1 MVIGLEHLLSLVVPC
16 YNEEENIRMFYEA
29 VTGQYEALL
38 GMGVKTEIIFVDDGS
53 SDGTVREVYG
63 LQDTCAEVRLVELS
77 RNFGKEAAMYA
88 GLLEATGDLT
98 AIIDVDLQDPPSLL
112 PQMVKSVISGECDC
126 VATRRVSRQGEP
138 PIRSFFARL
147 FYKIMNKLSDV
158 QLMDGARD
166 FRVMS
171 REMTD
176 AILEV
181 SERNRFSKGIFAWV
195 GFKTKWLEYE
205 NIERTAGK
213 TKWSFF
219 KLFVYAVDGLTAF
232 SAKPLSITSFIG
244 LLFCFISLLLII
256 LIIVRKLIFGDP
268 VDGWPSLACIIF
280 FVAGIQL
287 FCIGIVGLYVSKTYS
302 ESKRRPVFIKR
313 KSKRE
318 KKEISDKQ
326 H

>member
-1 MVIGLEHLLSLVVPC
+1 MVIRLERLLSLVVPC

-29 VTGQYEALL
+29 VAGQYKALL
-38 GMGVKTEIIFVDDGS
+38 EIGVKTEIIFVDDGS

-63 LQDTCAEVRLVELS
+63 LQDICPEVKLVELS

-88 GLLEATGDLT
+88 GLLEAKGDLT

-112 PQMVKSVISGECDC
+112 PEMVKPVISGEYDC

-138 PIRSFFARL
+138 PIRSLFARL

-158 QLMDGARD
+158 RLVDGARD

-232 SAKPLSITSFIG
+232 STKPLSITSFIG

-256 LIIVRKLIFGDP
+256 FIIVRKLIFGDP
-268 VDGWPSLACIIF
+268 VSGWPSLVCIIF
-280 FVAGIQL
+280 FVAGVQL
-287 FCIGIVGLYVSKTYS
+287 FCIGIFGLYVSKTYT
-302 ESKRRPVFIKR
+302 ESKRRPIFIKR

-318 KKEISDKQ
+318 KKGTSDKQ

>member
-1 MVIGLEHLLSLVVPC
+1 MVIRLEHLLSLVVPC

-29 VTGQYEALL
+29 VSGQYEALL

-63 LQDTCAEVRLVELS
+63 LQDIYSEVKLVELS

-88 GLLEATGDLT
+88 GLLEAEGDLT

-112 PQMVKSVISGECDC
+112 PEMVKSVISGECDC

-138 PIRSFFARL
+138 PIRSLFARL

-219 KLFVYAVDGLTAF
+219 KLFVYAVDGLIAF

-313 KSKRE
+313 KSRRE
-318 KKEISDKQ
+318 KKETSDKQ
-326 H
+326 Q

>member
-1 MVIGLEHLLSLVVPC
+1 MVIRLEHLLSLVVPC
-16 YNEEENIRMFYEA
+16 FNEEENIRMFYEA
-29 VTGQYEALL
+29 VSGQYEALL

-63 LQDTCAEVRLVELS
+63 LQDIYSEVKLVELS

-88 GLLEATGDLT
+88 GLLEAQGDLT

-112 PQMVKSVISGECDC
+112 PEMVKSVISGEYDC

-138 PIRSFFARL
+138 PIRSLFARL

-176 AILEV
+176 AILQV

-219 KLFVYAVDGLTAF
+219 KLFVYAVNGLIAF

-287 FCIGIVGLYVSKTYS
+287 FCVGIVGLYVSKTYS

-313 KSKRE
+313 KSRRG
-318 KKEISDKQ
+318 KKETSDKQ
-326 H
+326 Q

>member
-1 MVIGLEHLLSLVVPC
+1 MLEHLLSLVVPC
-16 YNEEENIRMFYEA
+16 YNEEENIPLFYKA
-29 VTGQYEALL
+29 VTDQYEKLL
-38 GMGVKTEIIFVDDGS
+38 ELGVKTEIIFVDDGS
-53 SDGTVREVYG
+53 SDKTVQKVYE
-63 LQDTCAEVRLVELS
+63 LQDIDSGVKLVELS

-88 GLLEATGDLT
+88 GLLEAAGDLT
-98 AIIDVDLQDPPSLL
+98 AIIDVDLQDPPSML
-112 PQMVKSVISGECDC
+112 PEMAESVISGECDC

-138 PIRSFFARL
+138 PIRSFFARC
-147 FYKIMNKLSDV
+147 FYKIMNRLSDV

-171 REMTD
+171 REMTE
-176 AILEV
+176 AILAV

-219 KLFVYAVDGLTAF
+219 KLFVYAVDGIIAF

-268 VDGWPSLACIIF
+268 VSGWPSLACIIF

-302 ESKRRPVFIKR
+302 ESKRRPMFIKR
-313 KSKRE
+313 KSRRE
-318 KKEISDKQ
+318 KKGNSDKE

>member
-1 MVIGLEHLLSLVVPC
+1 MVVPC
-16 YNEEENIRMFYEA
+16 YNEEENIPLFYKA
-29 VTGQYEALL
+29 VSDQYEKLL
-38 GMGVKTEIIFVDDGS
+38 EMGVKTEIIFVDDGS
-53 SDGTVREVYG
+53 SDKTVHKVYE
-63 LQDTCAEVRLVELS
+63 LQDVDSEVKLVELS

-88 GLLEATGDLT
+88 GLLEAAGDLT
-98 AIIDVDLQDPPSLL
+98 AIIDVDLQDPPSML
-112 PQMVKSVISGECDC
+112 PEMAESVISGECDC
-126 VATRRVSRQGEP
+126 VATRRVSRHGEP
-138 PIRSFFARL
+138 PIRSFFARC

-176 AILEV
+176 AILAV

-219 KLFVYAVDGLTAF
+219 KLFVYAVDGIIAF

-268 VDGWPSLACIIF
+268 VSGWPSLACIIF

-302 ESKRRPVFIKR
+302 ESKRRPMFIKR
-313 KSKRE
+313 KSRRE
-318 KKEISDKQ
+318 KKGNSDKK

>member
-1 MVIGLEHLLSLVVPC
+1 MEHLLSLVVPC
-16 YNEEENIRMFYEA
+16 YNEEENIRRFYEA
-29 VTGQYEALL
+29 VSEQYERLEGL
-38 GMGVKTEIIFVDDGS
+38 GVKTEIIFVDDGS
-53 SDGTVREVYG
+53 SDKTVDEVYA
-63 LQDTCAEVRLVELS
+63 LRSYAPEVKLVELS

-88 GLLEATGDLT
+88 GLVESSGDLT
-98 AIIDVDLQDPPSLL
+98 AIIDADMQDPPSLL
-112 PQMVKSVISGECDC
+112 CEMAEPIIRGEYDC
-126 VATRRVSRQGEP
+126 VATRRVSRKGEP
-138 PIRSFFARL
+138 PIRSFFARR
-147 FYKIMNKLSDV
+147 FYKLMNRLSDV

-171 REMTD
+171 REMVE
-176 AILEV
+176 AILAV

-205 NIERTAGK
+205 NIERAAGE

-219 KLFVYAVDGLTAF
+219 KLFVYAVDGMIAF
-232 SAKPLSITSFIG
+232 STKPLAMTSFVG

-268 VDGWPSLACIIF
+268 VDGWPSMACIVF

-287 FCIGIVGLYVSKTYS
+287 FCIGIVGLYVSKTYT

-313 KSKRE
+313 QPRR
-318 KKEISDKQ
+318 KKEDKENQ
-326 H
+326 

>member
-1 MVIGLEHLLSLVVPC
+1 MLEHLLSLVVPC
-16 YNEEENIRMFYEA
+16 YNEEENIPLFYKA
-29 VTGQYEALL
+29 VSDQYEKLL
-38 GMGVKTEIIFVDDGS
+38 DMGVKTEIIFVDDGS
-53 SDGTVREVYG
+53 SDKTVHKVYEIQDVDSEVK
-63 LQDTCAEVRLVELS
+63 LVELS

-88 GLLEATGDLT
+88 GLLEASGDLT
-98 AIIDVDLQDPPSLL
+98 AIIDVDLQDPPSML
-112 PQMVKSVISGECDC
+112 PEMVESVISGECDC

-138 PIRSFFARL
+138 PIRSFFARC
-147 FYKIMNKLSDV
+147 FYKIMNRLSDV

-176 AILEV
+176 AILAV

-219 KLFVYAVDGLTAF
+219 KLFVYAVDGIIAF

-268 VDGWPSLACIIF
+268 VSGWPSLACIIF

-302 ESKRRPVFIKR
+302 ESKRRPMFIKR
-313 KSKRE
+313 KSRRE
-318 KKEISDKQ
+318 KKGNSDKE

>member
-1 MVIGLEHLLSLVVPC
+1 MVNSLEYTLSLVVPC
-16 YNEEENIRMFYEA
+16 YNEEENILPFYKA
-29 VTGQYEALL
+29 VSAQNKSLSE
-38 GMGVKTEIIFVDDGS
+38 MNVRTEIIFVDDGS
-53 SDGTVREVYG
+53 SDGTAEKILE
-63 LQDTCAEVRLVELS
+63 LQNADPAVNLVELS

-88 GLLEATGDLT
+88 GLLETKGDLI
-98 AIIDVDLQDPPSLL
+98 AVMDVDLQDPPSML
-112 PQMVKSVISGECDC
+112 PEMVSSVMSGEWDC

-138 PIRSFFARL
+138 PIRSFFARS
-147 FYKIMNKLSDV
+147 FYKIMNRLCDVKLV
-158 QLMDGARD
+158 DGARD

-219 KLFVYAVDGLTAF
+219 KLFVYAVDGLIAF
-232 SAKPLSITSFIG
+232 STKPLAIASFVG
-244 LLFCFISLLLII
+244 LLFCLISLLLII
-256 LIIVRKLIFGDP
+256 LIIIRKLAFGDP

-280 FVAGIQL
+280 FVSGIQL
-287 FCIGIVGLYVSKTYS
+287 FCMGITGLYLSKTYV
-302 ESKRRPVFIKR
+302 ESKRRPIFIKR
-313 KSKRE
+313 KPRRE
-318 KKEISDKQ
+318 KNVYR

>member
-1 MVIGLEHLLSLVVPC
+1 MVVPC
-16 YNEEENIRMFYEA
+16 YNEEENIPLFYKA
-29 VTGQYEALL
+29 VTDQYEKLL
-38 GMGVKTEIIFVDDGS
+38 ELGVKTEIIFVDDGS
-53 SDGTVREVYG
+53 SDKTVQKVYE
-63 LQDTCAEVRLVELS
+63 LQDIDSGVKLVELS

-88 GLLEATGDLT
+88 GLLEAAGDLT
-98 AIIDVDLQDPPSLL
+98 AIIDVDLQDPPSML
-112 PQMVKSVISGECDC
+112 PEMAESVISGECDC

-138 PIRSFFARL
+138 PIRSFFARC
-147 FYKIMNKLSDV
+147 FYKIMNRLSDV

-171 REMTD
+171 REMTE
-176 AILEV
+176 AILAV

-219 KLFVYAVDGLTAF
+219 KLFVYAVDGIIAF

-268 VDGWPSLACIIF
+268 VSGWPSLACIIF

-302 ESKRRPVFIKR
+302 ESKRRPMFIKR
-313 KSKRE
+313 KSRRE
-318 KKEISDKQ
+318 KKGNSDKK

>member
-1 MVIGLEHLLSLVVPC
+1 MVVPC
-16 YNEEENIRMFYEA
+16 YNEEENIHLFYKA
-29 VTGQYEALL
+29 VSDQYEKLL
-38 GMGVKTEIIFVDDGS
+38 EMGVKTEIIFVDDGS
-53 SDGTVREVYG
+53 SDKTVHKVYELQNVDSEVK
-63 LQDTCAEVRLVELS
+63 LVELS

-88 GLLEATGDLT
+88 GLLEAAGDLT
-98 AIIDVDLQDPPSLL
+98 AIIDVDLQDPPSML
-112 PQMVKSVISGECDC
+112 PEMAESVISGECDC

-138 PIRSFFARL
+138 PIRSFFARC
-147 FYKIMNKLSDV
+147 FYKIMNRLSDV

-171 REMTD
+171 REMTE
-176 AILEV
+176 AILAV

-219 KLFVYAVDGLTAF
+219 KLFVYAVDGIIAF

-268 VDGWPSLACIIF
+268 VSGWPSLACIIF

-302 ESKRRPVFIKR
+302 ESKRRPMFIKR
-313 KSKRE
+313 KSPRE
-318 KKEISDKQ
+318 KKGNSDKE

>member
-1 MVIGLEHLLSLVVPC
+1 M
-16 YNEEENIRMFYEA
+16 N
-29 VTGQYEALL
+29 VT
-38 GMGVKTEIIFVDDGS
+38 TEIIFVDDGS
-53 SDGTVREVYG
+53 SDGTAEKILE
-63 LQDTCAEVRLVELS
+63 LQNADPAVNLVELS

-88 GLLEATGDLT
+88 GLLETKGDLI
-98 AIIDVDLQDPPSLL
+98 AVMDVDLQDPPSML
-112 PQMVKSVISGECDC
+112 PEMVSSVMSGEWDC

-138 PIRSFFARL
+138 PIRSFFARS
-147 FYKIMNKLSDV
+147 FYKIMNRLCDVKLV
-158 QLMDGARD
+158 DGARD

-219 KLFVYAVDGLTAF
+219 KLFVYAVDGLIAF
-232 SAKPLSITSFIG
+232 STKPLAIASFVG
-244 LLFCFISLLLII
+244 LLFCLISLLLII
-256 LIIVRKLIFGDP
+256 LIIIRKLAFGDP

-280 FVAGIQL
+280 FVSGIQL
-287 FCIGIVGLYVSKTYS
+287 FCMGITGLYLSKTYA
-302 ESKRRPVFIKR
+302 ESKKRPIFIKR
-313 KSKRE
+313 KSRGGKE
-318 KKEISDKQ
+318 K
-326 H
+326 

>member
-1 MVIGLEHLLSLVVPC
+1 MVIRLERMLSLVVPC

-29 VTGQYEALL
+29 VAGQYEALL
-38 GMGVKTEIIFVDDGS
+38 GMGVRTEIIFVDDGS

-63 LQDTCAEVRLVELS
+63 LQDNCSEVKLVELS

-88 GLLEATGDLT
+88 GLLEAEGDLT

-219 KLFVYAVDGLTAF
+219 KLFVYAVDGLIAF
-232 SAKPLSITSFIG
+232 STKPLSITSFIG

-256 LIIVRKLIFGDP
+256 LIVVRKLIFGDP

-287 FCIGIVGLYVSKTYS
+287 FCVGIVGLYVSKTYS

-313 KSKRE
+313 HSRRE
-318 KKEISDKQ
+318 KKDNSIKK
-326 H
+326 

>member
-1 MVIGLEHLLSLVVPC
+1 MVVPC
-16 YNEEENIRMFYEA
+16 YNEEENIPLFYKA
-29 VTGQYEALL
+29 VTDQYEKLL
-38 GMGVKTEIIFVDDGS
+38 ELGVKTEIIFVDDGS
-53 SDGTVREVYG
+53 SDKTVQKVYE
-63 LQDTCAEVRLVELS
+63 LQDIDSEVKLVELS

-88 GLLEATGDLT
+88 GLLEASGNLT
-98 AIIDVDLQDPPSLL
+98 AIIDVDLQDPPSML
-112 PQMVKSVISGECDC
+112 PEMVKSVISGECDC

-138 PIRSFFARL
+138 PIRSFFARC
-147 FYKIMNKLSDV
+147 FYRIMNKLSDV

-176 AILEV
+176 AILAV

-219 KLFVYAVDGLTAF
+219 KLFVYAVDGIIAF
-232 SAKPLSITSFIG
+232 SVKPLSITSFIG

-268 VDGWPSLACIIF
+268 VSGWPSLACIIF

-302 ESKRRPVFIKR
+302 ESKRRPMFIKR
-313 KSKRE
+313 KSRRE
-318 KKEISDKQ
+318 KKGNSDKE

>member
-1 MVIGLEHLLSLVVPC
+1 MVVPC
-16 YNEEENIRMFYEA
+16 YNEEENIPLFYKA
-29 VTGQYEALL
+29 VTDQYEKLL
-38 GMGVKTEIIFVDDGS
+38 ELGVKTEIIFVDDGS
-53 SDGTVREVYG
+53 SDKTVQKVYE
-63 LQDTCAEVRLVELS
+63 LQDIDSGVKLVELS

-88 GLLEATGDLT
+88 GLLEAAGDLT
-98 AIIDVDLQDPPSLL
+98 AIIDVDLQDPPSML
-112 PQMVKSVISGECDC
+112 PEMAESVISGECDC

-138 PIRSFFARL
+138 PIRSFFARC
-147 FYKIMNKLSDV
+147 FYKIMNRLSDV

-171 REMTD
+171 REMTE
-176 AILEV
+176 AILAV

-219 KLFVYAVDGLTAF
+219 KLFVYAVDGIIAF

-268 VDGWPSLACIIF
+268 VSGWPSLACIIF

-302 ESKRRPVFIKR
+302 ESKRRPMFIKR
-313 KSKRE
+313 KSRRE
-318 KKEISDKQ
+318 KKGNSDKE

>member
-1 MVIGLEHLLSLVVPC
+1 MVNSLEYTLSLVVPC
-16 YNEEENIRMFYEA
+16 YNEEENILPFYKA
-29 VTGQYEALL
+29 VSAQNKSLSE
-38 GMGVKTEIIFVDDGS
+38 MNVRTEIIFVDDGS
-53 SDGTVREVYG
+53 SDGTAEKILE
-63 LQDTCAEVRLVELS
+63 LQNADPAVNLVELS

-88 GLLEATGDLT
+88 GLLETKGDLI
-98 AIIDVDLQDPPSLL
+98 AVMDVDLQDPPSML
-112 PQMVKSVISGECDC
+112 PEMVSSVMSGEWDC

-138 PIRSFFARL
+138 PIRSFFARS
-147 FYKIMNKLSDV
+147 FYKIMNRLCDV
-158 QLMDGARD
+158 RLVDGARD

-219 KLFVYAVDGLTAF
+219 KLFVYAVDGLIAF
-232 SAKPLSITSFIG
+232 STKPLAIASFVG
-244 LLFCFISLLLII
+244 LLFCLISLLLII
-256 LIIVRKLIFGDP
+256 LIIIRKLAFGDP

-280 FVAGIQL
+280 FVSGIQL
-287 FCIGIVGLYVSKTYS
+287 FCMGITGLYLSKTYA
-302 ESKRRPVFIKR
+302 ESKKRPIFIKR
-313 KSKRE
+313 KSRR
-318 KKEISDKQ
+318 KKEK
-326 H
+326 

>member
-1 MVIGLEHLLSLVVPC
+1 MLEHLLSLVVPC
-16 YNEEENIRMFYEA
+16 YNEEENIPLFYKA
-29 VTGQYEALL
+29 VTDQYEKLL
-38 GMGVKTEIIFVDDGS
+38 ELGVKTEIIFVDDGS
-53 SDGTVREVYG
+53 SDKTVQKVYE
-63 LQDTCAEVRLVELS
+63 LQDIDSVVKLVELS

-88 GLLEATGDLT
+88 GLLEAAGDLT
-98 AIIDVDLQDPPSLL
+98 AIIDVDLQDPPSML
-112 PQMVKSVISGECDC
+112 PEMVKSVISGECDC

-138 PIRSFFARL
+138 PIRSFFARC
-147 FYKIMNKLSDV
+147 FYRIMNRLSDV

-176 AILEV
+176 AILAV

-195 GFKTKWLEYE
+195 GFKKKWLEYE
-205 NIERTAGK
+205 NIERIAGK

-219 KLFVYAVDGLTAF
+219 KLFVYAVDGIIAF
-232 SAKPLSITSFIG
+232 SAKPLSITLFIG

-268 VDGWPSLACIIF
+268 VSGWPSLACIIF

-302 ESKRRPVFIKR
+302 ESKRRPMFIKR
-313 KSKRE
+313 KSRRE
-318 KKEISDKQ
+318 KKGTPDKE